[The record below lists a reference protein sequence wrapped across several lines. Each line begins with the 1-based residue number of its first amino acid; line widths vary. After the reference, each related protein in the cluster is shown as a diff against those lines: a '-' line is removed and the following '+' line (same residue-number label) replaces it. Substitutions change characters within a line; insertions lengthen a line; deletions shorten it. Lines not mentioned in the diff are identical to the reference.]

1 MPLELLVLI
10 DYKALFFFLVLFMTV
25 WVEHGDEISLE
36 YSGTHALKR
45 DLVR

>member
-1 MPLELLVLI
+1 MLVFI
-10 DYKALFFFLVLFMTV
+10 DYKQLILLLVPFMPV